1 MVLSWSIAELR
12 TPQEP
17 CLRQWHK
24 PMTVGLDL
32 FPYFIED
39 SVAQGIFQIC
49 ESDLLIESHDSHLQ
63 VLLCHESDIHIDGT
77 DNETFA
83 KLVESFPTI
92 DFRSA
97 NDRKSHYDNQRKIGM
112 PPKLGIKKIGIWEGF
127 LRSKRSILH
136 LLQAFYPHA
145 DVAELASSDFAG

>member
-1 MVLSWSIAELR
+1 MPNSGAKFSSSYITAEVMREFIAQL
-12 TPQEP
+12 PSQ
-17 CLRQWHK
+17 LRQILSSPNLTVSYGWGCNLHPDLWHK

-49 ESDLLIESHDSHLQ
+49 ESDLLIESSDSHLQ

-77 DNETFA
+77 DNETIA
-83 KLVESFPTI
+83 KLVESFPNI

-97 NDRKSHYDNQRKIGM
+97 NDWKSHYDNQRKIGR
-112 PPKLGIKKIGIWEGF
+112 PPNVG
-127 LRSKRSILH
+127 
-136 LLQAFYPHA
+136 
-145 DVAELASSDFAG
+145 